1 MKRRAMS
8 LAELM
13 VAMGIMALLTGLA
26 VLPLRSKSPL
36 AKANPDAV
44 AAVLSSEIRAARLRA
59 MSRSTPVG
67 IVIPSQNGTRAHS
80 QSIYVLEG
88 FLPGVQPR
96 NPALPP
102 EPPPKMVRVLDF
114 SKEYPGV
121 LIYAGGWDVDSSK
134 LSDAALMPAIG
145 DTLATSLE
153 GWTKP
158 ASKDFQLV
166 FLPDGRV
173 TSNDLPYF
181 DGSFHLLVAA
191 NLNYNVATPPPG
203 TPRMTTPPG
212 YFQLTGV
219 HQPTTLSIGLQGGV
233 SSTKA
238 LVAATP
244 VTDPGPGSPAA
255 TPAGAPV
262 QTLVVNGPPQVAD
275 VTVMPPPNPDLAAG
289 FDATVRPDGFL
300 TLVIRIVDP
309 QGDQVNCQWNDEVV
323 AGPRKGSFTIPPG
336 KQSIEYD
343 NLQGCWV
350 ASAIWEPPVEAV
362 EGNQFRLSATVSD
375 PLGASYTLSGNA
387 AISVQTRNAGR
398 FFFMDQGFVCSLNGD
413 GTGIR
418 RLAPGRAPE
427 VSPDG
432 SKVAFQAPGGDLA
445 VMNSDGSDVKI
456 LVPGFCDSPTWSPD
470 GLYLAYDNGMDKINF
485 VRLHDKTRSTISLP
499 GVAPRWSSQD
509 VLVYQDNTSG
519 NKLATASMTA
529 GDLFLATP
537 VAPTST
543 LLPLPAPYD
552 NNVDAAAWSSDG
564 NYLIFRG
571 GGVFGPT
578 YSCEVDGS
586 NVVERFVPTPGREA
600 CRGWLM
606 VGEPASRLVFQERD
620 HAVKDAQLKMCNINL
635 ADTNPAGPPVVLRSG
650 RMDGPCSWGP

>member
-1 MKRRAMS
+1 MS

-59 MSRSTPVG
+59 MSRSIPVG
-67 IVIPSQNGTRAHS
+67 IVIPSQNGSRAHS

-88 FLPGVQPR
+88 FLPGLQPR

-121 LIYAGGWDVDSSK
+121 LIYAGGWDVNSSA
-134 LSDAALMPAIG
+134 LSDPALMPTIG
-145 DTLATSLE
+145 DPLATTLE

-181 DGSFHLLVAA
+181 DGSFHLVVAA
-191 NLNYNVATPPPG
+191 NLNYSPTVPPAGSPL
-203 TPRMTTPPG
+203 MTTPPG
-212 YFQLTGV
+212 YFKLTGV

-238 LVAATP
+238 LVAAAS

-255 TPAGAPV
+255 APAAAPM

-350 ASAIWEPPVEAV
+350 ASAIWEPPVDAV

-398 FFFMDQGFVCSLNGD
+398 FFFSDNGWICSLNGD

-418 RLAPGRAPE
+418 RLAQGTEPE

-432 SKVAFQAPGGDLA
+432 SKVAFIQLPAGDVA
-445 VMNSDGSDVKI
+445 VMNSDGTEVKT
-456 LVPGFCDSPTWSPD
+456 VATGDFSSPTWSPD
-470 GLYLAYDNGMDKINF
+470 GLYLAFNNNVGEVHFM
-485 VRLHDKTRSTISLP
+485 RLHDKRMSTAILN
-499 GVAPRWSSQD
+499 GVHPRWSSQD
-509 VLVYQDNTSG
+509 KLVYQKVEGSGLVMNTAP
-519 NKLATASMTA
+519 LVAS
-529 GDLFLATP
+529 DLFLATP
-537 VAPTST
+537 VLPTST
-543 LLPLPAPYD
+543 PLTLPAPYD
-552 NNVDAAAWSSDG
+552 TAILEQGAWSSGG
-564 NYLIFRG
+564 NYLIFRSG
-571 GGVFGPT
+571 ST
-578 YSCEVDGS
+578 LLSCAADGS
-586 NVVERFVPTPGREA
+586 NVVERYVPPAGLSAGRS
-600 CRGWLM
+600 WLM
-606 VGEPASRLVFQERD
+606 VGEPTTKMVYVERD
-620 HAVKDAQLKMCNINL
+620 ADKNGQLKMCNVNL
-635 ADTNPAGPPVVLRSG
+635 SDTNPVGPAVVLRAG
-650 RMDGPCSWGP
+650 KLDGSCSWGP